1 MPKLPVIKPRE
12 LILRLVKFGFVID
25 HQTGSHVVMYS
36 VANHKR
42 AVIPIH
48 TKELPAGT
56 LLAILRESGISKS
69 DILDK

>member
-12 LILRLVKFGFVID
+12 LIRRLVKFGFVID

-36 VANHKR
+36 AANHKR

-56 LLAILRESGISKS
+56 LLAILREGGISKS
-69 DILDK
+69 DILGK